1 MIKIL
6 VLVHRRPGL
15 THEEFARGYRDEV
28 GPAVARYVPGVIRY
42 AQNHHPRQRDGSDA
56 PWDGVGELW
65 LEDLAAWQR
74 VMEFAAS
81 PAGKAVV
88 DIEAKYID
96 RSRMTILV
104 CDELVM
110 KDGGPGPL
118 RLHHAP
124 PADFGGAAVAAPE
137 V

>member
-1 MIKIL
+1 MIKVL

-28 GPAVARYVPGVIRY
+28 GPAVAQNVPGVIRY
-42 AQNHHPRQRDGSDA
+42 AQNHHPKQRDGSDS

-104 CDELVM
+104 CEELLM
-110 KDGGPGPL
+110 KDDGPTPPQTGHP
-118 RLHHAP
+118 P
-124 PADFGGAAVAAPE
+124 PADPGGVAGTAAGA
-137 V
+137 

>member
-1 MIKIL
+1 MR
-6 VLVHRRPGL
+6 VLRS
-15 THEEFARGYRDEV
+15 
-28 GPAVARYVPGVIRY
+28 
-42 AQNHHPRQRDGSDA
+42 DGSDA

-88 DIEAKYID
+88 DIEAQYID

-104 CDELVM
+104 CEELVM

-118 RLHHAP
+118 RQHHAP
-124 PADFGGAAVAAPE
+124 PADFGGAAGAAPE